1 MAEYTYIATADD
13 QNWLRDWEEPGAAI
27 ANPKSARANASSTVV
42 ASSGAAG
49 VVATAAAAA
58 RRHQAAARGV
68 GHNRSSAAA
77 LLYPE
82 GWENHPVRWVSRT
95 DAEEYCEC
103 IRTLHTYETTRHRKL
118 CCPMRA

>member
-1 MAEYTYIATADD
+1 MAEYIASADD

-42 ASSGAAG
+42 ASGAAG
-49 VVATAAAAA
+49 AVATAAAA
-58 RRHQAAARGV
+58 RRHQAAAPRGV
-68 GHNRSSAAA
+68 GHNNRSAAA
-77 LLYPE
+77 LLYPD

-103 IRTLHTYETTRHRKL
+103 IRTLHTYETTTRHRKL
-118 CCPMRA
+118 RCPMRA